1 MNGQPSS
8 SGLFRVGASL
18 AAILLASSA
27 CSTPDPAPSPEHHAG
42 TGGTSAG
49 VGGAGGVG
57 GGSGGAGGTQGGTG
71 GGAGTIGAAG
81 GGTGGTLGGSGSA
94 GAAGS
99 SSGGVAGTGSA
110 GSSAGG
116 NAGAAAGGAAG
127 GGSGGA
133 AGGGSG
139 GVAGANAGA
148 SGQAGFPPLADPGT
162 DGDGDF
168 EIGPNYT
175 TQPDLNDRGAPK
187 GRAFQFSM
195 TLADSEI
202 FDGTDSTLDGSK
214 PVNATRSIS
223 VYVPAEYQDGTE
235 AAVMVIQDGPGELS
249 MVRNALDNLTIADD
263 VNRRIPPFVA
273 VAVQNGG
280 NDAKGSERGLEYD
293 TMSDRYARFID
304 LEVLAA
310 VEQNSMVKAAY
321 PNFKF
326 TKDPNGR
333 GAIGCSSGGAAV
345 LTMGWFRP
353 DLFRRLVSYSG
364 TFVDQQDDDAP
375 EEEMYPLGAWD
386 YHSGESLIANEPKK
400 EIRTFLAVSENDL
413 NSNDPESTHHN
424 WVMANERT
432 AAAFKAKGYHYRYVM
447 GLGVGHC
454 DNRVKQATLAD
465 ALIWVWRG
473 YQAPTE

>member
-1 MNGQPSS
+1 VVNPG
-8 SGLFRVGASL
+8 
-18 AAILLASSA
+18 
-27 CSTPDPAPSPEHHAG
+27 HAG
-42 TGGTSAG
+42 TGGTSPG
-49 VGGAGGVG
+49 VGGSGGVG
-57 GGSGGAGGTQGGTG
+57 GSVAGTGGTQAGTG
-71 GGAGTIGAAG
+71 GGAGTIGSAG
-81 GGTGGTLGGSGSA
+81 GGAGGALGG
-94 GAAGS
+94 AGS
-99 SSGGVAGTGSA
+99 SGSGGIASGGVAGTNAAGMSGA
-110 GSSAGG
+110 GSGG
-116 NAGAAAGGAAG
+116 LGAAGAAGSGGLAG
-127 GGSGGA
+127 GGA
-133 AGGGSG
+133 G
-139 GVAGANAGA
+139 GVAGGTSGAG
-148 SGQAGFPPLADPGT
+148 GQAGFPPLADPGT

-187 GRAFQFSM
+187 GRAFQFTM

-202 FDGTDSTLDGSK
+202 FDGTDSTLDQNK

-223 VYVPAEYQDGTE
+223 VYVPAEYQDGAE

-263 VNRRIPPFVA
+263 VARRIPPFVA

-304 LEVLAA
+304 LEVLPA
-310 VEQNSMVKAAY
+310 VEQNAMVKAAY

-353 DLFRRLVSYSG
+353 DLFRRLISYSG

-386 YHSGESLIANEPKK
+386 YHSGKALIATEPKK

-413 NSNDPESTHHN
+413 NANDPESTHHN

-432 AAAFKAKGYHYRYVM
+432 AAAFKTKGYHYRYVM

-473 YQAPTE
+473 YAPPAP